1 MGFWVWPGSAR
12 NCRTAVSQRL
22 SLLAGPSECGHHPNT
37 LYIWALRAIFDNLVS
52 LLIVSSSPF
61 LRSMANPASRAWR
74 RTTEAFAGP
83 WDKGCLGKWVIWFG
97 MGILLSG
104 LPLAQAQPS
113 ALAPVKIWVGA
124 PAGGTTDTMAR
135 AMSQALSEQLGRP
148 VVVENRPGA
157 GGNLAAET
165 VARSQPDGLN
175 LLMSFT
181 SHTINA
187 SLYPQLPFDPVR
199 DFTPLTMVSTS
210 PSILVAHPALKANS
224 LAELLALARS
234 QPGKL
239 NFAIGGLGSSLHL
252 AGDAFKMKGQVF
264 IVNIPYRGTA
274 PAIADVLA
282 GQVELMF
289 ANIGNAQA
297 HIKAG
302 RLKALGVTSP
312 SRLPLFPDVPAI
324 AEALP
329 GFESSAWFGLFGPA
343 RMDPALT
350 QKISQAAR
358 LALLVPAVR
367 RRIEAEG
374 AQVVGN
380 SAAEFERFVAQDVLR
395 WRDVVRYA
403 GAKPE

>member
-1 MGFWVWPGSAR
+1 MGGLGQARFSHNLAHSGESAAES
-12 NCRTAVSQRL
+12 NGRTL
-22 SLLAGPSECGHHPNT
+22 S
-37 LYIWALRAIFDNLVS
+37 IWTTPQHALPLCFACHFDNLDY
-52 LLIVSSSPF
+52 LLILLDSFFWMP
-61 LRSMANPASRAWR
+61 MANPARKAGRWPRQGLALQWAW
-74 RTTEAFAGP
+74 
-83 WDKGCLGKWVIWFG
+83 GCLASWAIWAIWVVL
-97 MGILLSG
+97 GIFLAG
-104 LPLAQAQPS
+104 LPWAQAQTS
-113 ALAPVKIWVGA
+113 VLAPVKIWVGA

-135 AMSQALSEQLGRP
+135 AMSQALVESLGRP

-210 PSILVAHPALKANS
+210 PSILVAHPSLKANT
-224 LAELLALARS
+224 LAELLALARA

-302 RLKALGVTSP
+302 RLKAFGVTSAT
-312 SRLPLFPDVPAI
+312 RLPGFPDVPAI
-324 AEALP
+324 AEVLP

-343 RMDPALT
+343 RMDPAVS
-350 QKISQAAR
+350 QKISQAAFAWHRHALLLQPMAHNQR
-358 LALLVPAVR
+358 LA
-367 RRIEAEG
+367 G
-374 AQVVGN
+374 
-380 SAAEFERFVAQDVLR
+380 ST
-395 WRDVVRYA
+395 
-403 GAKPE
+403 